1 MKTLLSHTTISA
13 RMIMLALLTAV
24 LTLGIGL
31 FGVLQTSKVNDM
43 LNGLY
48 EHNLT
53 PITDI
58 ANANMQAIYHHRS
71 MYIYI
76 AEADAAEMAKLLDGK
91 KKNEER
97 MTALLDKYRKTELT
111 PKEKEALA
119 AFDAAWPPY
128 KALAERAMKMTETS
142 QDQQAQALA
151 MATDQVAPLFQK
163 ADDALSTLVELN
175 IALAKQAYDESDQVV
190 GDSRTMSW
198 IVIAIAVLASVG
210 GALLISRSIT
220 RPLGGEPAA
229 VVDAANAIAEGDLSR
244 TIAVRPGDT
253 TSVVARMAV
262 MQQNLAQVVAGV
274 RQNAEG
280 VAAASTQI
288 AQGNNDL
295 SGRTEEQASA
305 LQQTAASMEELTT
318 TVKLNADNARQANEL
333 AKTASTVARQGGE
346 VVGRVVGT
354 MKEINDSSTRIA
366 DIISVIDG
374 IAFQTNILA
383 LNAAVEAARAGEQG
397 RGFAVVAGEVR
408 TLAGRSA
415 EAAKE
420 IKGLI
425 TASVERVSAGSQLV
439 DQAGTTMQEVVQS
452 IGRVNQ
458 IMGDIS
464 NASEEQSAGVAQIGQ
479 AVMQMDQATQQNAA
493 LVEESAAAADNLRH
507 QAGDLLQS
515 VAVFRL
521 GGDTGLVAAPA
532 GPTAPAA
539 VTRAAAP
546 RPAAP
551 RAVAPRPASP
561 PRAALQRPASATA
574 GAPKPAA
581 PRSLKAAPA
590 PAPHARALATTGAE
604 DDWTSF

>member
-1 MKTLLSHTTISA
+1 MKTFLSHTTISA
-13 RMIMLALLTAV
+13 RMIVLALFTAV

-43 LNGLY
+43 LNGMY
-48 EHNLT
+48 DNNLT
-53 PITDI
+53 PIADI
-58 ANANMQAIYHHRS
+58 ASANMQAIYHHRA
-71 MYIYI
+71 MYVYI
-76 AEADAAEMAKLLDGK
+76 AEDDKAQMAKVADGQ

-97 MTALLDKYRKTELT
+97 MTALLAKYRKTELT
-111 PKEKEALA
+111 PKEKELLA

-128 KALAERAMKMTETS
+128 KALAERAMKMTEAN
-142 QDQQAQALA
+142 QDQQVQALA
-151 MATDQVAPLFQK
+151 LATNQVAPLFQK
-163 ADDALSTLVELN
+163 VDDLLTELVEFN
-175 IALAKQAYDESDQVV
+175 VQLAKQAYDESDVVV

-198 IVIAIAVLASVG
+198 IVIAVAVLASIG

-220 RPLGGEPAA
+220 RPLGGEPDA

-244 TIAVRPGDT
+244 TIAVRPGDS

-280 VAAASTQI
+280 VASASTQI

-507 QAGDLLQS
+507 QAGDLLQA

-521 GGDTGLVAAPA
+521 GGDVGMVAAPA
-532 GPTAPAA
+532 APAA

-551 RAVAPRPASP
+551 RAVAQRTASP

-574 GAPKPAA
+574 AAPKPAA

-590 PAPHARALATTGAE
+590 PAPQARALATTGAE

>member
-1 MKTLLSHTTISA
+1 MV
-13 RMIMLALLTAV
+13 MLAMFSALLTLAV
-24 LTLGIGL
+24 GLIGL
-31 FGVLQTSKVNDM
+31 VQTARVNDLLDGM
-43 LNGLY
+43 YDN
-48 EHNLT
+48 NLT
-53 PITDI
+53 PIADI
-58 ANANMQAIYHHRS
+58 ANANMQAIYHHRA
-71 MYIYI
+71 MYMYI
-76 AEADAAEMAKLLDGK
+76 AEDDTGKKAKLVDGL

-97 MTALLDKYRKTELT
+97 LQAQLDKYRKTLLT
-111 PKEKEALA
+111 PKEKELLA

-128 KALAERAMKMTETS
+128 KGVAEQAVKMAGGTS
-142 QDQQAQALA
+142 PEQTARALA
-151 MATDQVAPLFQK
+151 MAGEQVAPLFQK
-163 ADDALSTLVELN
+163 VDDLLSELVEFN
-175 IALAKQAYDESDQVV
+175 VQLAKQAYDESDVV
-190 GDSRTMSW
+190 VADSRTRAW
-198 IVIAIAVLASVG
+198 ILIALGVLASIA
-210 GALLISRSIT
+210 GAFLISRSIT
-220 RPLGGEPAA
+220 RPLGGEPDA
-229 VVDAANAIAEGDLSR
+229 VVQAANAIAEGDLSR
-244 TIAVRPGDT
+244 PIAVRPGDT
-253 TSVVARMAV
+253 ASVVARMAA
-262 MQQNLAQVVAGV
+262 MQASLAQVVAGV
-274 RQNAEG
+274 RRNAEG

-318 TVKLNADNARQANEL
+318 TVKLNADHARQANEL
-333 AKTASTVARQGGE
+333 AKTASTVARQGGD
-346 VVGRVVGT
+346 VVGKVVGT
-354 MKEINDSSTRIA
+354 MREINDSSTRIA

-425 TASVERVSAGSQLV
+425 TASVERVAAGTQLV

-464 NASEEQSAGVAQIGQ
+464 NASDEQSAGVAQIGQ
-479 AVMQMDQATQQNAA
+479 AVTQMDQATQQNAA

-507 QAGDLLQS
+507 QAGDLLQA

-521 GGDTGLVAAPA
+521 GGDTGIAPL
-532 GPTAPAA
+532 PA
-539 VTRAAAP
+539 VMG
-546 RPAAP
+546 RPAAHRP
-551 RAVAPRPASP
+551 AVARPATLAKP
-561 PRAALQRPASATA
+561 VAPGRPAAARSLS
-574 GAPKPAA
+574 AA
-581 PRSLKAAPA
+581 PRSVNGAAHTLKAAPA
-590 PAPHARALATTGAE
+590 VPQAPAPTAAASPVPKSRALATTAATDNG

>member
-1 MKTLLSHTTISA
+1 MKTLLSQTTISA
-13 RMIMLALLTAV
+13 RMIMLALFTAV

-53 PITDI
+53 PMADI

-76 AEADAAEMAKLLDGK
+76 AEADAAVMAKLLDGK

-97 MTALLDKYRKTELT
+97 MTALLDKYRKTDLT

-151 MATDQVAPLFQK
+151 LATDQVAPLFQK

-190 GDSRTMSW
+190 ADSRTTSW
-198 IVIAIAVLASVG
+198 IAIAIAVLASIG

-229 VVDAANAIAEGDLSR
+229 VVEAANAIAEGDLSR

-253 TSVVARMAV
+253 SSVVARMAV

-425 TASVERVSAGSQLV
+425 TASVERVSTGSQLV
-439 DQAGTTMQEVVQS
+439 DQAGITMQEVVQS

-493 LVEESAAAADNLRH
+493 LVEESAAAADNLSH
-507 QAGDLLQS
+507 QAGDLLQA

-521 GGDTGLVAAPA
+521 GGDAGMAAAPA
-532 GPTAPAA
+532 AA
-539 VTRAAAP
+539 ARAAAP

-551 RAVAPRPASP
+551 RPAAPRPAP
-561 PRAALQRPASATA
+561 PRAGLQRPAA
-574 GAPKPAA
+574 APKPAA

-590 PAPHARALATTGAE
+590 PAPQARALATTSAE